1 MCILIS
7 VLESALD
14 HGIDTV
20 THDNNVYVPDGS
32 TNRRRTHDPEVQAPP
47 SNHELART
55 PLYNL

>member
-20 THDNNVYVPDGS
+20 THDNNVYKDARPRG
-32 TNRRRTHDPEVQAPP
+32 P
-47 SNHELART
+47 SSAVK
-55 PLYNL
+55 P